1 MNKLSIYIKISILQ
15 HSYYIFEVSRITY
28 KNIALEELTCIY
40 LEKFSLNF

>member
-15 HSYYIFEVSRITY
+15 HSYYIFEVSRTY